1 MCMVSKVMK
10 LLEDEEAVGSEL
22 QRVKEYLIS
31 RIPENEK
38 LAEGILK
45 EGKSLKNCA
54 AFLGKKAQEQYQKS
68 KMKNGCLMVD
78 DTTVYQWAEEYYLT
92 EQTKGSPKRVAE
104 SGQPTPK
111 KNYDI
116 FDWMKQNESAAEQET
131 SEPDLSLFQEADQAK
146 QDKTPSQSAPRRKIH
161 DIFDW
166 LDQSESE
173 KEIGLETP
181 DLTLNSPDAESIG
194 TEIKNCWE
202 GQFSLF

>member
-10 LLEDEEAVGSEL
+10 LLEDEEAVGTEL
-22 QRVKEYLIS
+22 QRVKQYLIS

-54 AFLGKKAQEQYQKS
+54 AFLGKKAQEQYRKS
-68 KMKNGCLMVD
+68 NGKNGCLMVD

-92 EQTKGSPKRVAE
+92 EQIKGSPKRKAA

-116 FDWMKQNESAAEQET
+116 FDWMKQNESEKEQKT

-146 QDKTPSQSAPRRKIH
+146 PDKTPCQSAPRRKIH

-181 DLTLNSPDAESIG
+181 DLTLNSPDADSIG

>member
-10 LLEDEEAVGSEL
+10 LLEEEEAVGSEL

-68 KMKNGCLMVD
+68 NGKNGCLMVD

-92 EQTKGSPKRVAE
+92 EQIKGSPKREAA
-104 SGQPTPK
+104 SGQPTSK
-111 KNYDI
+111 KTYDI
-116 FDWMKQNESAAEQET
+116 FDWMKQNESEKEQKT

-146 QDKTPSQSAPRRKIH
+146 QDKTPCQSAPRRKIH

-181 DLTLNSPDAESIG
+181 DLTLNSPEAESTG

>member
-10 LLEDEEAVGSEL
+10 LLEEEEAVGSEL

-68 KMKNGCLMVD
+68 NGKNGCLMVD

-92 EQTKGSPKRVAE
+92 EQIKESPKQVAA

-116 FDWMKQNESAAEQET
+116 FDWMKQNESVAEQET
-131 SEPDLSLFQEADQAK
+131 SEPGLCLFQEAAQTR
-146 QDKTPSQSAPRRKIH
+146 QEKTPCQSAPRRKIH

-181 DLTLNSPDAESIG
+181 DLTLNSSEAVSKG
-194 TEIKNCWE
+194 TEIKNCWK

>member
-1 MCMVSKVMK
+1 MVSKVMK
-10 LLEDEEAVGSEL
+10 MLEEEAVVSEL

-68 KMKNGCLMVD
+68 NGKNGCLMVD

-92 EQTKGSPKRVAE
+92 EQIKESPKQVAA

-116 FDWMKQNESAAEQET
+116 FDWMKQNESVAEQET
-131 SEPDLSLFQEADQAK
+131 SEPGLSLFQEAAQTR
-146 QDKTPSQSAPRRKIH
+146 QEKTPCQSAPRRKIH

-181 DLTLNSPDAESIG
+181 DLTLNSSEAVSKG
-194 TEIKNCWE
+194 TEIKNCWK